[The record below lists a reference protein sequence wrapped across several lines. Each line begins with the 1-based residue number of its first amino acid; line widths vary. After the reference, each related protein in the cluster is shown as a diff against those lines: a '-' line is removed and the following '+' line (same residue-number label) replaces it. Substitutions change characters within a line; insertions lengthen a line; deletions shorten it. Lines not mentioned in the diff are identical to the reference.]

1 MINLS
6 RYLNRDSG
14 IETLRI
20 LSILGILVVH
30 SDFFALGAPDTEA
43 CRMAPLTSLWR
54 FFIESVTIVSV
65 DIFVLISGWF
75 TIRPK
80 RERLFEFLFQ
90 ILFFNLLFFTVFAVV
105 FPESTITKAGIE
117 SIFMLNRRFWFVKAY
132 LLLYFLSPVLN
143 SFSDLP
149 RNKQSLILI
158 GFFLFQTIYGWC
170 YPAVVWFNEGYS
182 AISFIGL
189 YLLAQYL
196 RKHYEICFVG
206 GGKIILTKVSQVM
219 AHLHNLT

>member
-1 MINLS
+1 MSNVVNK
-6 RYLNRDSG
+6 YLGRDSG

-30 SDFFALGAPDTEA
+30 SDFFALGAPDTET
-43 CRMAPLTSLWR
+43 CRIAPLASFWR
-54 FFIESVTIVSV
+54 YFIESVTIVSV

-75 TIRPK
+75 TIHPK
-80 RERLFEFLFQ
+80 RERLMEFLFQ
-90 ILFFNLLFFTVFAVV
+90 ILFFNVMFFLAFAIV

-117 SIFMLNRRFWFVKAY
+117 SIFMLDKRFWFVKAY

-149 RNKQSLILI
+149 RNKQSLILV
-158 GFFLFQTIYGWC
+158 GFFLFQTIYGWY

-182 AISFIGL
+182 AISFVGL

-196 RKHYEICFVG
+196 RQLYEMNIMG
-206 GGKIILTKVSQVM
+206 GGHFKI
-219 AHLHNLT
+219 